1 MDEAS
6 PVELEHYLVGVQY
19 PASRDRLV
27 AAARANGAPDDLLE
41 RLRNVEDDDYEGPD
55 AISAAFSFE
64 GGTTTRYG
72 HVTVYDQ

>member
-6 PVELEHYLVGVQY
+6 PTELEAYLRDQSY
-19 PASRDRLV
+19 PASREAIV
-27 AAARANGAPDDLLE
+27 ETAAARGAGPDVLD
-41 RLRNVEDDDYEGPD
+41 RLRNMDDIEYDDLD
-55 AISAAFSFE
+55 AVSAAFSFE